1 MNLKG
6 NLGAEVEDEEGNED
20 KEDQMGNKKIRVD
33 TFKQNNNRRVNP
45 IQGMESES

>member
-1 MNLKG
+1 LELKSKI
-6 NLGAEVEDEEGNED
+6 NEVSEEGNED